1 MIDDD
6 LDLSKLFGKSTVKN
20 THIQDFRKDML
31 GELYQLVE
39 TALLGET
46 EMTMD
51 ALEKRL
57 AQIVDPTNI
66 RQDKTAPLKMID
78 SYLADKN
85 GKRVL
90 KATVEFVKPFF
101 LQVYQEKLEQEANR
115 VLEMFDAEDT

>member
-1 MIDDD
+1 
-6 LDLSKLFGKSTVKN
+6 
-20 THIQDFRKDML
+20 ML